1 MSFAD
6 QGIVT
11 SKAITTESPQNSA
24 RWITPRNVLRLGI
37 AVVALHIFQEAFLDA
52 AASSLI
58 ANLLQ
63 IFSALLAATTCF
75 VAIRR
80 SSGFTRS
87 FWLLIG
93 LSSWCGRLLI
103 SAGCTTSLCGTFLP
117 LEIRSS
123 IF

>member
-75 VAIRR
+75 VCDSKEFRLHAV
-80 SSGFTRS
+80 
-87 FWLLIG
+87 LLALDRTELPG
-93 LSSWCGRLLI
+93 VD
-103 SAGCTTSLCGTFLP
+103 GC
-117 LEIRSS
+117 
-123 IF
+123 